1 MRAECLLVAMVFLGA
16 CGSTP
21 KPVDP
26 PRLKAALEAES
37 DGAKRYQRGDYVVAE
52 RRFADAMRQFASIDD
67 GIGSTRN
74 RLHLVRTHL
83 AQGRA
88 AAALELLGAV
98 SEGVAG
104 DTDVLL
110 LRSQALL
117 TLMRRPEAEP
127 VLVAAER
134 SCAATCRQ
142 LPSLKILQAHAALA
156 DGRAA
161 EAQALAETAIKLLG
175 DKDQAPETANA
186 WRLTAAAQLA
196 AKDATGAMKSAQAA
210 LDIDRRLALPE
221 KIAHDWLLI
230 GDVHRYGMR
239 NQVPGAAGE
248 ASAAYSRALDVAH
261 AAGLAEITTLA
272 KQALQDV
279 GARKIPV
286 K

>member
-1 MRAECLLVAMVFLGA
+1 MRAEWLFASFVFLGA

-52 RRFADAMRQFASIDD
+52 RRFTDAMRQFASIDD
-67 GIGSTRN
+67 SIGSTRN
-74 RLHLVRTHL
+74 RLHLARTRL
-83 AQGRA
+83 AQGHA
-88 AAALELLGAV
+88 ESALDLLGAV
-98 SEGVAG
+98 VDGAAG
-104 DTDVLL
+104 NVDVLL

-117 TLMRRPEAEP
+117 NLSRRAEAEQ
-127 VLVAAER
+127 VLAVAEQ
-134 SCAATCRQ
+134 SCAAKCPQ
-142 LPSLKILQAHAALA
+142 LPSLKILQARAVLA

-161 EAQALAETAIKLLG
+161 EARGLAETAIKMLV
-175 DKDQAPETANA
+175 DRDQPAEVANA
-186 WRLTAAAQLA
+186 WRLAAAARLA
-196 AKDATGAMKSAQAA
+196 AGDAFGASTSALAA

-230 GDVHRYGMR
+230 GDAHRHMMR
-239 NQVPGAAGE
+239 DQVPGAAGE
-248 ASAAYSRALDVAH
+248 AAAAYSRALDVAH
-261 AAGLAEITTLA
+261 AAGLAEITTLT

-279 GARKIPV
+279 GAGKIPA

>member
-1 MRAECLLVAMVFLGA
+1 MRAEWLFASIIFLGA

-37 DGAKRYQRGDYVVAE
+37 DGAKRYRRGDYVVAE

-67 GIGSTRN
+67 SIGSTRN
-74 RLHLVRTHL
+74 RLHLARTHL

-88 AAALELLGAV
+88 EAALDLLGAV
-98 SEGVAG
+98 SEDAAG
-104 DTDVLL
+104 DIDALL

-117 TLMRRPEAEP
+117 ALAHRSQAEL
-127 VLVAAER
+127 VLATAER
-134 SCAATCRQ
+134 SCAAKCPQ
-142 LPSLKILQAHAALA
+142 LPSLKILQARAALA

-161 EAQALAETAIKLLG
+161 EARGFAETAITLLG
-175 DKDQAPETANA
+175 EKDQSAEAANA
-186 WRLTAAAQLA
+186 WRLTAAARLA
-196 AKDATGAMKSAQAA
+196 AGDAAGGLTSAHAA

-221 KIAHDWLLI
+221 KIARDWLLI
-230 GDVHRYGMR
+230 GDLHRHAMR

-248 ASAAYSRALDVAH
+248 AAAAYSRALDVAH
-261 AAGLAEITTLA
+261 AAGLAEITPLA
-272 KQALQDV
+272 KQALLDL
-279 GARKIPV
+279 GDGKIPV

>member
-1 MRAECLLVAMVFLGA
+1 MRAEWFLVAMIFLGA

-21 KPVDP
+21 KPADP

-37 DGAKRYQRGDYVVAE
+37 DGAKRYQRADYVVAE

-67 GIGSTRN
+67 SIGSMRN
-74 RLHLVRTHL
+74 RLHLARTRL

-88 AAALELLGAV
+88 EPALELLQGV
-98 SEGVAG
+98 SADAAM

-117 TLMRRPEAEP
+117 TLKRRSEAEQ

-134 SCAATCRQ
+134 SCAAKCPQ
-142 LPSLKILQAHAALA
+142 MPSLKLLQARGALA
-156 DGRAA
+156 SGRVA
-161 EAQALAETAIKLLG
+161 EAQSLAETAIKLLG
-175 DKDQAPETANA
+175 DKDQGPEAGNA
-186 WRLTAAAQLA
+186 WRLAAAARLA
-196 AKDATGAMKSAQAA
+196 AGDAAGASKSAQAA

-221 KIAHDWLLI
+221 KIAQDWLLI
-230 GDVHRYGMR
+230 GDVHRYAMR
-239 NQVPGAAGE
+239 NDVPGAAGE
-248 ASAAYSRALDVAH
+248 AAAAYLRALDVAH
-261 AAGLAEITTLA
+261 AAGLSEITTLA

-279 GARKIPV
+279 DAGKIPA